1 MKFSLF
7 KFLLAQF
14 VVNFVSFTFLSL
26 VGRLFTPKIASYYE
40 DYYNSK
46 GVKFVKGT
54 VLSSFE
60 FNSEE
65 KVNLLMLLQTLQF
78 LLVHLA
84 LQQICK
90 ICLLSCIVLF
100 IKTST
105 NLFIYRLQQLILEM
119 EPNSL
124 LIWWLWESESVQ
136 TQAYLKAN

>member
-1 MKFSLF
+1 MGFSLNF
-7 KFLLAQF
+7 FLLAQF
-14 VVNFVSFTFLSL
+14 VVNFVSFPFLSL

-60 FNSEE
+60 FNSEG

-84 LQQICK
+84 VGTTI
-90 ICLLSCIVLF
+90 
-100 IKTST
+100 
-105 NLFIYRLQQLILEM
+105 NL
-119 EPNSL
+119 
-124 LIWWLWESESVQ
+124 
-136 TQAYLKAN
+136 